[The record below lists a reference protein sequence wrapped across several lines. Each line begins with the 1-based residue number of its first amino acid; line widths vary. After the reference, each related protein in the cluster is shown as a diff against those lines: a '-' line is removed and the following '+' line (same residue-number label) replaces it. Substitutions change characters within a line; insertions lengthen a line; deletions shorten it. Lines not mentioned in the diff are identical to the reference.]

1 MLLKEKAYLFGGPFL
16 IEKLWHGYF
25 GSPVFDQAFKPVDV
39 VSAYCW
45 LHLFGLSCVY
55 FELAASTIV
64 SFQSSW
70 MVGVCPKMGYP
81 QKKLVRQHFWYI
93 FAMQW
98 QFLRA
103 SLRGTCA
110 CNTHISWQ
118 KPGFFLQMCCLQ
130 ALPRCWRPVKTGDI
144 VYPPC
149 QQGAGNRQLVGIWVV
164 TSDSWVWP
172 KHHLNYFETKKYMLC
187 FVERLV

>member
-1 MLLKEKAYLFGGPFL
+1 MLLKEKAYLFVGPFL

-70 MVGVCPKMGYP
+70 MVGVCPKNGIP
-81 QKKLVRQHFWYI
+81 KKKLVRQHFCYI

-103 SLRGTCA
+103 SLRSTCA

-118 KPGFFLQMCCLQ
+118 KPGFFQV
-130 ALPRCWRPVKTGDI
+130 LPRCWRPVVKTGEI
-144 VYPPC
+144 VFRFNPLC
-149 QQGAGNRQLVGIWVV
+149 QRGAGNRQLLGGLSPLIAGY
-164 TSDSWVWP
+164 DP
-172 KHHLNYFETKKYMLC
+172 NII
-187 FVERLV
+187 